1 MKSLMLVA
9 PYQLEWIEQQDRILN
24 PNEVMVETIASAISI
39 GSELPQYAGTARSG
53 RAVQYP
59 KMTGYENVGRVV
71 EIGSHVENVRVGQR
85 VVAFYG
91 YRTKAIVDCQSVIPV
106 DEDISDKVALLTI
119 LSCDVAK
126 GIRKLKPYPEESVL
140 VTGCGTIGLLA
151 CYVLS
156 AYGLRNISAVDA
168 VEARQDL
175 ALALGARVATSPTEV
190 KNQDTLYDL
199 GIECSSFQDA
209 FALLQT
215 KMKLNGK
222 IAILSDG
229 NREPLVLLPDF
240 HAKELTLF
248 GSSDGWNYAKHAEWF
263 LIVSDLLAN
272 PLRKSLM

>member
-1 MKSLMLVA
+1 TLS
-9 PYQLEWIEQQDRILN
+9 PIL
-24 PNEVMVETIASAISI
+24 T
-39 GSELPQYAGTARSG
+39 
-53 RAVQYP
+53 
-59 KMTGYENVGRVV
+59 
-71 EIGSHVENVRVGQR
+71 
-85 VVAFYG
+85 
-91 YRTKAIVDCQSVIPV
+91 
-106 DEDISDKVALLTI
+106 LLDT
-119 LSCDVAK
+119 
-126 GIRKLKPYPEESVL
+126 

-263 LIVSDLLAN
+263 FDSIRSSSKPIEKIFDVTIGSQEIASTFAALAN
-272 PLRKSLM
+272 DELRSIKVFITDF